1 MYEKLP
7 KNTHGERFNN
17 QQEVLEVHETVSN
30 K

>member
-1 MYEKLP
+1 MYEKPP
-7 KNTHGERFNN
+7 KNTHGERFNS